1 MTTIIVLMI
10 LTGISINAIVGK
22 NSVVGRA
29 QDASV
34 TADMSKVI
42 EDAQMAY
49 TDVYAERTSEFGK
62 DATIK
67 LEHVVAKLRDAYRI
81 Q

>member
-22 NSVVGRA
+22 NGVVGRA
-29 QDASV
+29 QDASIQ
-34 TADMSKVI
+34 ADLSKLQ

-49 TDVYAERTSEFGK
+49 TDVYAERKQELGAGAIITL
-62 DATIK
+62 D
-67 LEHVVAKLRDAYRI
+67 HVVGKLREAYRI
-81 Q
+81 